1 MRPPL
6 AEPTEEEIDMSIH
19 VKAAPSQFPPPM
31 TSMTP
36 REHGDPCSLVI
47 FGATGDLAKRK
58 LFAAVYH
65 LAKGRLLAHDFR
77 LIGVDRVAMT
87 DDEFRALVKKCVEA
101 SEEISGFD
109 QATWEDFEHRL
120 YYLQGDLTQTSAYTT
135 LRERLHALE
144 SKLEARSANRLF
156 YLSVPPFIFREI
168 IDHLSSSG
176 LAPRTESPKG
186 KPWARII
193 IEKPFGHNLASALSL
208 NQLVLSHFNEHQIY
222 RIDHYLGKE
231 TVQNILVFRAANAI
245 FEPIWNRNHISHVQI
260 TAAETVGVEARGN
273 YYEHAGVV
281 RDMFQN
287 HLMQLLALTAMEL
300 PHQMKANLVRDEKV
314 KAMRSIRPFT
324 LGAFQETV
332 RAQYAPGE
340 IKGKPVPGYRE
351 EPGVAADSV
360 TPTYAAI
367 KLMIDN
373 GRWRGVPFY
382 LRSGKRMAKRV
393 TEIAIQFH
401 KPAYL
406 IDGLTGLEPGTE
418 VEPNV
423 LVLRVQPDDGV
434 TLRFSA
440 KAPGAALALTPEI
453 EVASVDMDFT
463 YTEAFEQ
470 TLSPAY
476 ETLILDCMIGDATLF
491 TRSDEVE
498 AGWHITDPLL
508 EYWAANPPAAGL
520 PTYASGSWGP
530 EEADILL
537 ERDGFAWR
545 KP

>member
-1 MRPPL
+1 
-6 AEPTEEEIDMSIH
+6 MSIQ
-19 VKAAPSQFPPPM
+19 VKAVPSQFPPPL

-36 REHGDPCSLVI
+36 REHGDPCSVII

-58 LFAAVYH
+58 LFAAIYH
-65 LAKGRLLAHDFR
+65 LAKGKLLASNFR
-77 LIGVDRVAMT
+77 LVGVDRT
-87 DDEFRALVKKCVEA
+87 PLSDGDFRELVKKSVLE

-109 QATWEDFEHRL
+109 ASIWEEFEHRL
-120 YYLQGDLTQTSAYTT
+120 YYVQGDLTQTSAYSA
-135 LRERLHALE
+135 LGERLRSLE
-144 SKLEARSANRLF
+144 ENLEARLANRLF

-168 IDHLSSSG
+168 IEHLASSG
-176 LAPRTESPKG
+176 LAPCTEDSKAR
-186 KPWARII
+186 PWSRII
-193 IEKPFGHNLASALSL
+193 IEKPFGHDLASALSL
-208 NQLVLSHFNEHQIY
+208 NRLVLSHFNEHQIY

-260 TAAETVGVEARGN
+260 TTAETVGVEARGN

-300 PHQMKANLVRDEKV
+300 PYQVKANQIRDEKV
-314 KAMRSIRPFT
+314 KAMRAIRPFT
-324 LGAFQETV
+324 VSAFQECV
-332 RAQYAPGE
+332 RAQYAAGE
-340 IKGKPVPGYRE
+340 NKGKPVPGYRE
-351 EPGVAADSV
+351 ENGVAPDSN
-360 TPTYAAI
+360 TPTYAAL

-373 GRWRGVPFY
+373 GRWRDIPFY
-382 LRSGKRMAKRV
+382 LRSGKRMAKRA
-393 TEIAIQFH
+393 TEIAIHFRR
-401 KPAYL
+401 PAYF
-406 IDGLTGLEPGTE
+406 IDGLTGLEPGSE

-463 YTEAFEQ
+463 YSEAFEQ

-508 EYWAANPPAAGL
+508 EYWAANPP
-520 PTYASGSWGP
+520 PKMVTYAAGSWGP
-530 EEADILL
+530 READLLL

>member
-1 MRPPL
+1 
-6 AEPTEEEIDMSIH
+6 
-19 VKAAPSQFPPPM
+19 
-31 TSMTP
+31 
-36 REHGDPCSLVI
+36 
-47 FGATGDLAKRK
+47 
-58 LFAAVYH
+58 
-65 LAKGRLLAHDFR
+65 
-77 LIGVDRVAMT
+77 
-87 DDEFRALVKKCVEA
+87 
-101 SEEISGFD
+101 
-109 QATWEDFEHRL
+109 
-120 YYLQGDLTQTSAYTT
+120 
-135 LRERLHALE
+135 
-144 SKLEARSANRLF
+144 
-156 YLSVPPFIFREI
+156 
-168 IDHLSSSG
+168 
-176 LAPRTESPKG
+176 
-186 KPWARII
+186 
-193 IEKPFGHNLASALSL
+193 
-208 NQLVLSHFNEHQIY
+208 
-222 RIDHYLGKE
+222 
-231 TVQNILVFRAANAI
+231 
-245 FEPIWNRNHISHVQI
+245 
-260 TAAETVGVEARGN
+260 
-273 YYEHAGVV
+273 
-281 RDMFQN
+281 MFQN

-324 LGAFQETV
+324 LGGFQECV
-332 RAQYAPGE
+332 RAQYAAGE
-340 IKGKPVPGYRE
+340 SKGKPVPGYRE
-351 EPGVAADSV
+351 ENGVAVDST
-360 TPTYAAI
+360 TPTYAAV

-382 LRSGKRMAKRV
+382 LRSGKRMAKRT

-401 KPAYL
+401 KPPYL

-508 EYWAANPPAAGL
+508 EYWASNPPVDGMTSYPA
-520 PTYASGSWGP
+520 GSWGP
-530 EEADILL
+530 EEADALL
-537 ERDGFAWR
+537 QRDGFAWR